1 MKRALIVLGVLLLI
15 PVVVLGA
22 ILVYLTTAPGLATI
36 ASLTSKY
43 ASSDDTRIAIGKI
56 EGTFPTDMTI
66 RDVRLSDRKGEWLT
80 VDRVRVEWSPL
91 QLYNRKLVVNLV
103 DVGEVKVARQ
113 PDYPEQNEPVAPPDP
128 NAPLFPELPIEI
140 HLEKF
145 TLAALDLAAPV
156 MGVPAKLAATAAATL
171 RRPAEGVSAEFD
183 LRRIDDTPGQIA
195 GHGRFVPATNGIE
208 LSLRGSEPAGGL
220 VARMAQIPGLP
231 PINIGMDGAGTLDAL
246 RTQLVITAGDQ
257 GRIDGAADVKREGK
271 ARRFTLGLTGDVG
284 RMVSPGYAPLVEG
297 ATKISAEALA
307 PDEGPIDLIDLSVE
321 APSARFSARGK
332 IDASAETVDLSYD
345 ARAGEPA
352 RFAAVLPADVSW
364 ASLSL
369 LGTAKGPLDHPV
381 IDATIDGGGLAAEQ
395 GGAET
400 ARIALKATP
409 DGALSSDRTRVA
421 IVVDAKADGVKFA
434 DDRLFSLGRTFTM
447 SAALNT
453 TLAGDAQIERSEV
466 RLADVVAA
474 TYAGAVSP
482 DAAKGHA
489 TLKASDLSTL
499 SPLAGRTLAGAVD
512 VASDIDVA
520 FDLSRL
526 GAAVNGTASGLKTG
540 VAQVDALTGGALMIK
555 GGVTRSPDGSFAF
568 QGFDARGDHV
578 VVTAD
583 GSATRERA
591 DVRAKAEVD
600 DLSLVDQRAAGK
612 ATMDATLTGRLDDL
626 GVKAVIQIP
635 DGRAMDRSLKD
646 VRLDLDATDVTGAVG
661 GTFRLAGLLG
671 GKPLRGTGGL
681 STDDSGARHLTAL
694 DLQIASTS
702 VKGDLL
708 VTPAALATGKL
719 SVDAPDLSDVGAIA
733 LMELAGTLKGDVDLS
748 VEGGVQRAAIGAT
761 GQNIV
766 APGAKIGAIDV
777 AATVIDPTGKLT
789 LDGTA
794 HGSSIAVGG
803 QVIDKAAVV
812 AKGAPDGMDVSLDM
826 SARGSSA
833 VAQGRVV
840 YAPAETRIDLSKL
853 DIAGG
858 GKTARLASPARV
870 RVVGS
875 DVAID
880 VFSLRASDGGL
891 LTVKGKAGAQLDLD
905 IALRELPLA
914 LGNAFTPDLG
924 LGGVVEGDAKVTGP
938 SSAPQATFDV
948 RGTDLSIAQLRDAKV
963 PPLTLAT
970 KGRLEGDRIVTDT
983 TVTGAGGLS
992 LSAQGSAPMGDGDL
1006 DMTVAMRSVPLA
1018 LANVFRPDL
1027 KLAGSLQGDA
1037 KIAGPVSAPRGTYDV
1052 RIAGLASGQAKGVPV
1067 LSIAA
1072 KGALEGQRVTTD
1084 AALTG
1089 AGGVSLV
1096 AKGAVPLGRGDVDMV
1111 VTIRELPLAIANAAQ
1126 PELGLKGAL
1135 RGDVRVSGPIDAPR
1149 GTYDLKITE
1158 LEAAAARG
1166 LPPLSVAARGA
1177 LEGTRVTTLTTVAG
1191 GGIDLAAQGAA
1202 PLGDGPLDI
1211 NVAIRALPLN
1221 LANAFAPD
1229 VDIDGVLRGTAH
1241 VAGTAKS
1248 PVAAYDLAVSG
1259 LTSSRARGVAPLG
1272 VVAKGT
1278 ADAKR
1283 VATDAVLSGGGGVQ
1297 ASVKGSA
1304 PLGEGD
1310 LDMAVSIRE
1319 LPLAIANGVRPE
1331 LGLGGVLRGDVKLGG
1346 PVKRPVGT
1354 YDLQIA
1360 NLVAAEAKGAPPL
1373 QVATKG
1379 ELQGDRVTTDTT
1391 VTGQGGVNLVA
1402 RGSAPLGDGDLDMAV
1417 TIRQLPLSLANGFR
1431 PELGLSG
1438 VLTGDA
1444 KVTGPVKAPR
1454 GTYDLKI
1461 ADLLATPAR
1470 GVPALQVA
1478 TSGTLEGERVTT
1490 DTTVS
1495 GGGGIE
1501 LTAKGSAPLGDGDLD
1516 MTVAIRQLPLAIA
1529 NAFRPE
1535 LGLTGTLKGDAKV
1548 AGPVKAPT
1556 GTYDLTVTGLTSAQA
1571 KGVPA
1576 LEIAAKGDLQGERVT
1591 TDTVVTGGGGLSLTA
1606 KGAAPINGTGA
1617 VDMAVTLRDVPL
1629 SLANAFQP
1637 ALGLGGKLKGAAK
1650 VGGTIAAPLGTYDLS
1665 IADLTAAQAKGV
1677 PALQIATKGTLEG
1690 QKVTTDTAITG
1701 GGGVRAV
1708 ARGAIPITAAGGD
1721 VDLTVD
1727 IAELPLAIANGF
1739 VPSLGLGGKL
1749 AGGARIGGSF
1759 SAPAGTYD
1767 FRVANLT
1774 AAQAKGVPPIQISA
1788 KGDLAGGRVTTDT
1801 AVTGGGGLRIT
1812 ANGSAPV
1819 GATGDLDMTIAIRS
1833 VPLALANG
1841 FSPGLG
1847 ANGTLQGDARV
1858 GGPVSAPTGT
1868 YSLKVTGLSTAAT
1881 RSAGVP
1887 AAAIDS
1893 KGRLE
1898 GRRVSTDTV
1907 VTAASGLRVTAR
1919 GSAPLGAGDLDL
1931 AVAGR
1936 APLAFLNDTLS
1947 VSGDRVDGT
1956 ATFDVKVGGPTSAPR
1971 INGTGS
1977 LANGSYFNRAAGLQL
1992 KGMTASVA
2000 ANGAT
2005 IDVRSLKATT
2015 RNGGSISGS
2024 GRVEV
2029 DPAAGFPG
2037 QIAFKASNA
2046 EIVGTDIVTAITD
2059 ADLRLEGPL
2068 ARRPVVRGTISTRS
2082 VEIQIPDRIPARY
2095 TPLPDVRHRGAPA
2108 AVMKQYTAVNTGKA
2122 KGKKD
2127 DAFVATLDI
2136 SVEANDRIFIRGLG
2150 MQAEAGGKIT
2160 VGGTSVDPE
2169 VVGAFNLRQGR
2180 SQITVI
2186 GHKLDFTRGAV
2197 SFAGD
2202 LDPTLDFVAE
2212 TKAKDITAQVL
2223 ITGTASAPQIAFGSN
2238 PSVPTDEVLSRLLF
2252 NKASGEL
2259 SASQALQLAQ
2269 AVAQYSGVGGGG
2281 GGPLESLRKG
2291 LGVDSLDLGAG
2302 ESGGFGLGVGRY
2314 IADNIYLGFT
2324 SGTTPQDTGV
2334 TVNID
2339 LTDHIKARGQA
2350 GAAGNTSAGV
2360 AAEWD
2365 Y

>member
-1 MKRALIVLGVLLLI
+1 MAIMKRALIVLGVLLLI
-15 PVVVLGA
+15 PIVVLGA

-80 VDRVRVEWSPL
+80 LDRVRFEWSPL
-91 QLYNRKLVVNLV
+91 QLYSRKLVVNLV

-113 PDYPEQNEPVAPPDP
+113 PDYPERNEPVAPPDP

-271 ARRFTLGLTGDVG
+271 ARRFTLGITGDVG
-284 RMVSPGYAPLVEG
+284 RMVSPDYAPLVEG

-307 PDEGPIDLIDLSVE
+307 PDEGPTDLIDLSVE

-352 RFAAVLPADVSW
+352 RFAAVLPAGVSW

-421 IVVDAKADGVKFA
+421 IVADAKADGVKFA

-453 TLAGDAQIERSEV
+453 TLAGDVQIERSEV

-482 DAAKGHA
+482 EAAKGHA

-540 VAQVDALTGGALMIK
+540 VAQVDALTGGALTIK

-591 DVRAKAEVD
+591 DVSAKAEVE
-600 DLSLVDQRAAGK
+600 DLALVDERAAGK
-612 ATMDATLTGRLDDL
+612 ATMEATLTGRLDDL
-626 GVKAVIQIP
+626 GGKAVIQIP

-661 GTFRLAGLLG
+661 GTFRLAGSLG
-671 GKPLRGTGGL
+671 GKPLRGAGGL
-681 STDDSGARHLTAL
+681 STDDSGVRHLTAL

-702 VKGDLL
+702 VKGDLV

-719 SVDAPDLSDVGAIA
+719 SVDAPDLSDVGALA

-833 VAQGRVV
+833 VAQSRVV

-875 DVAID
+875 DIAID
-880 VFSLRASDGGL
+880 GFSLRASDGGL
-891 LTVKGKAGAQLDLD
+891 LNVKGKAGAQLDLD

-970 KGRLEGDRIVTDT
+970 KGRLESDRIVTDT
-983 TVTGAGGLS
+983 AVTGAGGLS

-1018 LANVFRPDL
+1018 LANAFRPDL

-1052 RIAGLASGQAKGVPV
+1052 RITGLASGQAKGVPI

-1084 AALTG
+1084 VALTG

-1096 AKGAVPLGRGDVDMV
+1096 AKGAVPLGQGDVDMT

-1135 RGDVRVSGPIDAPR
+1135 RGDVRVGGPIDAPR
-1149 GTYDLKITE
+1149 GTYDLKITD

-1166 LPPLSVAARGA
+1166 MPPLSVVARGA
-1177 LEGTRVTTLTTVAG
+1177 LEGTRVTTLTTVSG
-1191 GGIDLAAQGAA
+1191 GEIDLAAQGAA

-1221 LANAFAPD
+1221 LANAFAPG

-1241 VAGTAKS
+1241 VAGTAKA
-1248 PVAAYDLAVSG
+1248 PVAAYDLAVSD

-1283 VATDAVLSGGGGVQ
+1283 VATDAVLSGGGGAKV
-1297 ASVKGSA
+1297 SVKGSA

-1319 LPLAIANGVRPE
+1319 LPLAIANGVRPA
-1331 LGLGGVLRGDVKLGG
+1331 LGLGGVMRGDVKLGG
-1346 PVKRPVGT
+1346 PIRRPVGT

-1360 NLVAAEAKGAPPL
+1360 NFIAAQGKGAPPL
-1373 QVATKG
+1373 QVSTKG

-1402 RGSAPLGDGDLDMAV
+1402 RGSTPLG
-1417 TIRQLPLSLANGFR
+1417 
-1431 PELGLSG
+1431 E
-1438 VLTGDA
+1438 
-1444 KVTGPVKAPR
+1444 
-1454 GTYDLKI
+1454 
-1461 ADLLATPAR
+1461 
-1470 GVPALQVA
+1470 
-1478 TSGTLEGERVTT
+1478 
-1490 DTTVS
+1490 
-1495 GGGGIE
+1495 
-1501 LTAKGSAPLGDGDLD
+1501 GDLD
-1516 MTVAIRQLPLAIA
+1516 MTVAIREFPLAIA

-1535 LGLTGTLKGDAKV
+1535 LGLAGTLKGDAKV

-1556 GTYDLTVTGLTSAQA
+1556 GTYDLNVTGLTSAQA
-1571 KGVPA
+1571 KGVSA

-1617 VDMAVTLRDVPL
+1617 VDMAVTIRDVPL

-1637 ALGLGGKLKGAAK
+1637 ALGLGGKLRGAAK

-1677 PALQIATKGTLEG
+1677 PALQVATKGTLEG

-1727 IAELPLAIANGF
+1727 IAELPLAVANGF

-1767 FRVANLT
+1767 FKVANLT

-1788 KGDLAGGRVTTDT
+1788 NGDLAGGRVTTDT

-1847 ANGTLQGDARV
+1847 ANGTLQGDAKL
-1858 GGPVSAPTGT
+1858 GGPISAPTGT

-1881 RSAGVP
+1881 RGAGVP
-1887 AAAIDS
+1887 VAAIDS

-1898 GRRVSTDTV
+1898 GKRVATDTV

-1919 GSAPLGAGDLDL
+1919 GSAPIGEGDLDL

-1956 ATFDVKVGGPTSAPR
+1956 ATFDVKLGGPTSAPR

-2029 DPAAGFPG
+2029 NPAAGFPG
-2037 QIAFKASNA
+2037 QIAFKANNA

-2068 ARRPVVRGTISTRS
+2068 ARRPVVKGTIRTRS

-2108 AVMKQYTAVNTGKA
+2108 AVMKQYPAADTAKA

-2127 DAFVATLDI
+2127 DGLVATLDI
-2136 SVEANDRIFIRGLG
+2136 SVEANDHIFIRGLG

-2160 VGGTSVDPE
+2160 VAGTSAAPE

-2252 NKASGEL
+2252 DKASGEL
-2259 SASQALQLAQ
+2259 SATQALQLAQ

-2291 LGVDSLDLGAG
+2291 LGVDSLDLGASEG
-2302 ESGGFGLGVGRY
+2302 GGFGLGVGRY

-2334 TVNID
+2334 TVDVD
-2339 LTDHIKARGQA
+2339 LTDHIKARGKA